1 MKKLGFA
8 LAFISLSALGP
19 VCAATEPKDTLAA
32 FHAALKDGDQSRASQ
47 FLAAAVTIYESGYS
61 ERSRAEYAGHHL
73 PEDIKFS
80 KIATR
85 KVLQQS
91 ERRDG
96 NLAVIWEETE
106 TSATI
111 KGQPVRYL
119 GTETTL
125 LQKSGDDWQIVHMH
139 WSSRKAK

>member
-1 MKKLGFA
+1 MKKLTLVLALCAISA
-8 LAFISLSALGP
+8 LALAK
-19 VCAATEPKDTLAA
+19 EPKDTLAA
-32 FHAALKDGDQSRASQ
+32 FHAALKDGDQAKASE
-47 FLAAAVTIYESGYS
+47 FLAPDVTIYESGFA
-61 ERSRAEYAGHHL
+61 ENSRAEYAGHHL

-85 KVLQQS
+85 KLLRQT
-91 ERRDG
+91 ERSDG

-106 TSATI
+106 TSAEL
-111 KGQPVRYL
+111 KGKQVRYF

-125 LQKSGDDWQIVHMH
+125 LQKIGENWHILHMH